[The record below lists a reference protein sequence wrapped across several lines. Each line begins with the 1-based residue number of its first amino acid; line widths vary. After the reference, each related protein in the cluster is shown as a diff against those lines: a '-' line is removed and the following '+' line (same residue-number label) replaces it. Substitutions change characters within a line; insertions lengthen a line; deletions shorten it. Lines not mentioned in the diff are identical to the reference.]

1 MTATARFHLRRH
13 LGTGGMGVVHEA
25 YDSERKQLVAL
36 KKLLVGDPAAI
47 YRLKKE
53 FRSLADLAH
62 PNLISL
68 YELIN
73 EKDEWFFT
81 MELVDGMDFIS
92 YVRPSFVASIEH
104 DATLRHT
111 APDLERKARKDSD
124 QG

>member
-1 MTATARFHLRRH
+1 MTTTPRFDLRRH
-13 LGTGGMGVVHEA
+13 LGTGGMGIVHEA
-25 YDSERKQLVAL
+25 YDSERRQLVAI

-47 YRLKKE
+47 FRLKKE

-73 EKDEWFFT
+73 DGDEWFFT
-81 MELVDGMDFIS
+81 MELVEGADFIS
-92 YVRPSFVASIEH
+92 YVRPYFIGASEQ

-111 APDLERKARKDSD
+111 APDPDRLAR
-124 QG
+124 